1 MGASQGEIGTPIP
14 TRPEERPLLV
24 QQAPRQEHVP
34 IASAATVVKPDLVAA
49 AGLDARAIPIGP
61 GVTRATNHSNPVVR
75 SAEAIEASLRHDRP
89 PDDTTS
95 RPSEE
100 RPLLVQLEPRQEL
113 APIAPA
119 ATVAPDAHAVGHH
132 ARAPPIGPG
141 MTHTISNS
149 DPAVRSA
156 EAIEASSRQARPPDA
171 PSAPPA
177 DSTPSAASRNSHL
190 HLGSRRPHE
199 ADGDK
204 DMVLDAPAHAGSFR
218 ILEAELFGVLSV
230 EPLPTTNLSFTTEPE
245 PLPRLACA
253 SNTPLPGPF
262 TDEQLLPAGVFE
274 TVVKFGQRVQLC
286 VERALQPGEYAWK
299 HARDL
304 RPASRVF
311 TEEEALM
318 PAARGFR
325 WRRGADGLWHVLQ
338 PSIWPFSP
346 PNTDIN
352 TEAFLSWAH
361 KTMLPDKQLI
371 SWMLHGMPGA
381 PHMPVFGQL
390 APPHVGALKNARKW
404 IDIHAKDMAA
414 GFVTGGHAFPD
425 VWPCIID
432 PTNIVVQNG
441 KGRMTIDKSMLIS
454 GDPDLPSFN
463 LTIDLDRDDEGR
475 RYLLIRIWQF
485 ARGCAILATACAGL
499 TGIQPKISKF
509 DLRAFFRMHGIQAA
523 AAHQNGRLA
532 HDGYGTDWRL
542 QFGASNSPDHA
553 GRASNSLVHFT
564 RHELARLDEEYAPRH
579 PQLLAWLE
587 HRRNSAPPNSA
598 MIFVASLWMLVF
610 YVDDGGL
617 CVIDDP
623 LYDRR
628 GEPIIDLV
636 TQADGSIVRR
646 HQTRATMYFEASTGV
661 AGYIG
666 YGTPEDKRVYP
677 CRELTLIGIGID
689 LDRAIRYLDHD
700 KATRYATHVRDA
712 LASPRLPNGCL
723 SHQEASFVRLV
734 HRLLHASEV
743 VPWGRPHLFYMLRA
757 LRMATRLSK
766 PLVIID
772 RAAES
777 ELAWWTAVLDA
788 PDDDL
793 AKDLAVP
800 LASRSRFPTVDESPG
815 TLVHYGDASREYDET
830 TGVMATS
837 SGFGAWTILDDI
849 FFYIEGRWEP
859 HECAA
864 FSINLLEAHVQLM
877 GAVTFVTEAT
887 ARAIP
892 TTHVHTFID
901 NQVAEFVSERGR
913 TQAEGLHV
921 TRLRRVAWL
930 QARGLFLLTSRVAS
944 IHNDVADL
952 LSRGDVEA
960 ALRMARDSGARDV
973 VRLHVPSETRD
984 LSQVPP
990 TWA

>member
-1 MGASQGEIGTPIP
+1 MGVPLTINDINPTVSSAAVLEASLRSD
-14 TRPEERPLLV
+14 RPPD
-24 QQAPRQEHVP
+24 AASSAHASGATM
-34 IASAATVVKPDLVAA
+34 ASATP
-49 AGLDARAIPIGP
+49 
-61 GVTRATNHSNPVVR
+61 SNPVDACKAAEPAVNPVEAHNLGSDAGSHSQALSEAPTPTQSLR
-75 SAEAIEASLRHDRP
+75 PAPAVHSAEAIEASIRH
-89 PDDTTS
+89 
-95 RPSEE
+95 
-100 RPLLVQLEPRQEL
+100 
-113 APIAPA
+113 
-119 ATVAPDAHAVGHH
+119 
-132 ARAPPIGPG
+132 
-141 MTHTISNS
+141 
-149 DPAVRSA
+149 
-156 EAIEASSRQARPPDA
+156 ARPPEA
-171 PSAPPA
+171 VGREAEG
-177 DSTPSAASRNSHL
+177 NSHL

-199 ADGDK
+199 ADGERDG
-204 DMVLDAPAHAGSFR
+204 VLETPKHAGSFR
-218 ILEAELFGVLSV
+218 ILEAELFGVLST
-230 EPLPTTNLSFTTEPE
+230 EPLPATNLPFSTEPE
-245 PLPRLACA
+245 PSAIKNNRP
-253 SNTPLPGPF
+253 PGPF
-262 TDEQLLPAGVFE
+262 TDEQLLPAGVYE
-274 TVVKFGQRVQLC
+274 AVVQFGQRVKLC

-304 RPASRVF
+304 RPKPRVF
-311 TEEEALM
+311 TEAEALN

-325 WRRGADGLWHVLQ
+325 WQRGADDLWHVLQ
-338 PSIWPFSP
+338 PSVWPFSP
-346 PNTDIN
+346 PNTDIDA
-352 TEAFLSWAH
+352 TAFLSWAH

-381 PHMPVFGQL
+381 PLMPVFGQL

-404 IDIHAKDMAA
+404 IEIHEKDMAA
-414 GFVTGGHAFPD
+414 GFVTGGLAFPD

-432 PTNIVVQNG
+432 PTNIVVQNN
-441 KGRMTIDKSMLIS
+441 KGRMTIDKTMHIS

-463 LTIDLDRDDEGR
+463 LTVDLDRDEQGR

-499 TGIQPKISKF
+499 TGIQTKISKF

-523 AAHQNGRLA
+523 SAHQNGRLA

-553 GRASNSLVHFT
+553 GRASNALVHFT
-564 RHELARLDEEYAPRH
+564 RFELARLDEEYAPMH
-579 PQLLAWLE
+579 PQLLAWVA
-587 HRRNSAPPNSA
+587 HRRDTAPA
-598 MIFVASLWMLVF
+598 DTARVFTASLWMLVF

-623 LYDRR
+623 LFNRK
-628 GEPIIDLV
+628 GEPLLELV

-646 HQTRATMYFEASTGV
+646 QQTRASMYFAASTGV
-661 AGYIG
+661 AGYLG

-677 CRELTLIGIGID
+677 CRELTLIGVGID
-689 LDRAIRYLDHD
+689 LDRALRYLDHD
-700 KATRYATHVRDA
+700 KATRYASHVREVR
-712 LASPRLPNGCL
+712 ASSRLPNGCL

-757 LRMATRLSK
+757 LRMATRLAT

-777 ELAWWTAVLDA
+777 ELTWWSSVLDA
-788 PDDDL
+788 PDEG
-793 AKDLAVP
+793 KIKELAVP
-800 LASRSRFPTVDESPG
+800 LASRSRFPTIDESPG

-830 TGVMATS
+830 TGIMAAS

-849 FFYIEGRWEP
+849 FFYIEGRWET

-877 GAVTFVTEAT
+877 GAVTFVAEAT
-887 ARAIP
+887 ARSIQV
-892 TTHVHTFID
+892 THVHTFID

-921 TRLRRVAWL
+921 TRLRRIAWL
-930 QARGLFLLTSRVAS
+930 QAHGLFLLTSRVAS
-944 IHNDVADL
+944 IHNDVADD
-952 LSRGDVEA
+952 LSRGDVDKA
-960 ALRMARDSGARDV
+960 IRMALDSGVRDV
-973 VRLHVPSETRD
+973 VRLRVPPETRD
-984 LSQVPP
+984 LSHVPP